1 MSKYA
6 NKAFWVDTFDRAVST
21 VAQAAVAVLTA
32 NVTGLLDVDW
42 VQIASV
48 SGLAGAVSV
57 LTSVAFRGRD
67 DAPVESRDDVLASLA
82 DLTLTEREAD
92 IQAAAARKGL

>member
-6 NKAFWVDTFDRAVST
+6 SRVFWVDVFDRAVST

-42 VQIASV
+42 VQIVSV
-48 SGLAGAVSV
+48 AGLAGAVSV
-57 LTSVAFRGRD
+57 LTSIAFRGKSD
-67 DAPVESRDDVLASLA
+67 GEV
-82 DLTLTEREAD
+82 
-92 IQAAAARKGL
+92 

>member
-6 NKAFWVDTFDRAVST
+6 SKVFWVDVFDRAVST

-42 VQIASV
+42 VQIVSV
-48 SGLAGAVSV
+48 AGLAGAVSV
-57 LTSVAFRGRD
+57 LTSVAFRGKSD
-67 DAPVESRDDVLASLA
+67 GEV
-82 DLTLTEREAD
+82 
-92 IQAAAARKGL
+92 

>member
-21 VAQAAVAVLTA
+21 VAQSAVAVLTA

-42 VQIASV
+42 TQMASV
-48 SGLAGAVSV
+48 AGLAGLVSV
-57 LTSVAFRGRD
+57 LTSVAFRG
-67 DAPVESRDDVLASLA
+67 
-82 DLTLTEREAD
+82 
-92 IQAAAARKGL
+92 KGEETPTP

>member
-6 NKAFWVDTFDRAVST
+6 SKAFWVDTFDRAVST

-48 SGLAGAVSV
+48 SGLAGAVSI
-57 LTSVAFRGRD
+57 LTSVAFRGKD
-67 DAPVESRDDVLASLA
+67 SEEV
-82 DLTLTEREAD
+82 
-92 IQAAAARKGL
+92 

>member
-6 NKAFWVDTFDRAVST
+6 DRKFWIDTFDRAVST
-21 VAQAAVAVLTA
+21 VAQAGVAVLTA

-42 VQIASV
+42 VQMLSV

-57 LTSVAFRGRD
+57 LTSVAFRGKD
-67 DAPVESRDDVLASLA
+67 SNEPIS
-82 DLTLTEREAD
+82 
-92 IQAAAARKGL
+92 